1 VLSLATCNA
10 RSYALKMMQ
19 RFIPKAV
26 LLLLVC
32 FTAQS
37 ASANELAIW
46 DKLQG
51 TNPKGYV
58 LLLRHSLAPGVG
70 DPENFRL
77 GDCSTQRN
85 LNEVGRQDAKDIGD
99 WLKRREIKI
108 LRVESSRW
116 CRAKETA
123 QLLGL
128 GKVRLNRN
136 LDSLFE
142 ETDLENHPQT
152 MRIRKQILDHRNKSG
167 LLVMVGHFVNIG
179 ALTEIGVGSGEGVL
193 IRADSKGVFQVAGFT
208 PKLNR

>member
-1 VLSLATCNA
+1 MKQRLVSTVVL
-10 RSYALKMMQ
+10 
-19 RFIPKAV
+19 V
-26 LLLLVC
+26 LLGC
-32 FTAQS
+32 FSAQTT
-37 ASANELAIW
+37 SANELAIW

-58 LLLRHSLAPGVG
+58 LLLRHSYAPGIG

-77 GDCSTQRN
+77 GDCSSQRN

-123 QLLGL
+123 QLLDL

-142 ETDLENHPQT
+142 ESDLENHPQT

-179 ALTEIGVGSGEGVL
+179 ALTDIGVGSGEGVL